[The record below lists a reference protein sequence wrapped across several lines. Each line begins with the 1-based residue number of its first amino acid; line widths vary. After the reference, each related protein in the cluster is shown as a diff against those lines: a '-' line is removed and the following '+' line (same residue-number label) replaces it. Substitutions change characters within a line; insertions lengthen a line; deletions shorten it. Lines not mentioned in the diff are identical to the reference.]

1 MQNYIPLIAPF
12 THFFFILHLNIVHLI
27 SFQGCFG
34 FACVSVCVVK
44 PAWPVVD
51 GIRNLSACVF
61 NVSRVQQAQFKA
73 NKNISS
79 VSELGK
85 ENKV

>member
-1 MQNYIPLIAPF
+1 M
-12 THFFFILHLNIVHLI
+12 
-27 SFQGCFG
+27 
-34 FACVSVCVVK
+34 CVVK
-44 PAWPVVD
+44 PARPVVD

-61 NVSRVQQAQFKA
+61 NVIRVQQAQFKA

-85 ENKV
+85 RIRSDHD